1 MAALRDM
8 LNGNQAGKLLDGH
21 VGIIEHATYYDRVYS
36 LCLFVCWYEPTQSSY
51 FLLCSMAQ
59 LTLWY
64 FLEGEDIYSSVTLSR
79 DATVDQL
86 RRMIHGQEQITC
98 KASQLELL
106 KVFHSQFQPPFSDG
120 F

>member
-1 MAALRDM
+1 METKRESCWMAMWALSSMQRTTI
-8 LNGNQAGKLLDGH
+8 GFTPSVCSC
-21 VGIIEHATYYDRVYS
+21 VGTSRLS
-36 LCLFVCWYEPTQSSY
+36 LECQV
-51 FLLCSMAQ
+51 LCSMAQ